1 MHLRRNL
8 RHIWSVRTV
17 FVAASLVTALV
28 PACRGERLV
37 PPPDEG
43 VVTYVLDGD
52 TIEVRIADRLE
63 RVRLLGID
71 TPETV
76 DRDQP
81 VECYGPEASA
91 ELKELLPVGTVVR
104 LERDVEPRDAY
115 NRLLAYVYRVGDSLF
130 VNAEMARRGL
140 AVELQ
145 IAPNGARQPVI
156 RAAVDEARAANRA
169 IWGVCPRPG
178 S

>member
-1 MHLRRNL
+1 MHSRRNL
-8 RHIWSVRTV
+8 RHTWSARAVC
-17 FVAASLVTALV
+17 VAASLVTALV
-28 PACRGERLV
+28 PACRGERLA
-37 PPPDEG
+37 PPLDEG
-43 VVTYVLDGD
+43 VVTYVFDGD

-81 VECYGPEASA
+81 VECHGPEASA
-91 ELKELLPVGTVVR
+91 ALNELLPAGTVVR

-115 NRLLAYVYRVGDSLF
+115 NRLLAYVYRVDDSLF
-130 VNAEMARRGL
+130 VNAEMARRGQ

-145 IAPNGARQPVI
+145 IAPNGARQSEI
-156 RAAVDEARAANRA
+156 RQAVDDARSANRA
-169 IWGVCPRPG
+169 MWGVCPRPG